1 MADFDLLSGLSKEA
15 TQQLVLAALG
25 AIDSGERELTAVTAT
40 VVANGST
47 TIFTPTSGRRLR
59 LHWIYT
65 INDPAASAQA
75 LIGVFIGPIRHFL
88 TFGVAKRQRITGGVD
103 EALIINLD
111 RAGATVAVTAFIEEL
126 DP

>member
-1 MADFDLLSGLSKEA
+1 MADFDLLSGLNKEA

-40 VVANGST
+40 VNALGNT
-47 TIFTPTSGRRLR
+47 TVYTPTAGKRLR

-65 INDPAASAQA
+65 INDPAGTAQA
-75 LIGVFIGPIRHFL
+75 LVGVLIGSTRHFL

-103 EALIINLD
+103 EPLVINLD

>member
-1 MADFDLLSGLSKEA
+1 MADFDLLSGLNKEV

-25 AIDSGERELTAVTAT
+25 SIDSGERELTAVTAT
-40 VVANGST
+40 VTSMGDT
-47 TIFTPTSGRRLR
+47 TVYTPTLGKRLR

-65 INDPAASAQA
+65 INDPAATAQA
-75 LIGVFIGPIRHFL
+75 LIGVFIGATRHFL

-103 EALIINLD
+103 EALVINLD
-111 RAGATVAVTAFIEEL
+111 RVGATVAVTAFIEEL